1 MNRPIRE
8 PIAQRDVTRVQEGHG
23 QLVSDDLVVEEP
35 LEIRLGDE
43 SIAVVMRTP
52 GHDMELAVGFL
63 FSEGILKDPDDLLAV
78 EYCSD
83 VTADAAGNIV
93 RVIAP
98 SADRA
103 AAEKA
108 RRDIYAS
115 SSCGLCGKT
124 TLDAVRLLAPP
135 LAPPQEYSA
144 SILASLPE
152 RMRAAQ
158 SVFAR
163 TGGLH
168 AAGLFTPQG
177 DLVLCRED
185 IGRHNACDKVLG
197 AMAMRELWPL
207 PNRILMLSGR
217 ASFEMLQKAAMAG
230 IGTVVAVSAPSSLA
244 VDYAREAGM
253 TLVGF
258 LRGSSMNVYAGQVLP
273 TG

>member
-1 MNRPIRE
+1 MNRTPRD
-8 PIAQRDVTRVQEGHG
+8 PIARRPVTRLGLGDAEDV
-23 QLVSDDLVVEEP
+23 VDDLVVEEP

-43 SIAVVMRTP
+43 PIAVVMRTP

-78 EYCSD
+78 EYCAD
-83 VTADAAGNIV
+83 VTADAAGNVV

-98 SADRA
+98 NADRS
-103 AAEKA
+103 AAESA

-124 TLDAVRLLAPP
+124 TLDAIRLLAPP
-135 LAPPQEYSA
+135 LTAPA
-144 SILASLPE
+144 VLDAAVLAALPD
-152 RMRAAQ
+152 RLRSQQ

-168 AAGLFTPQG
+168 AAGLFTDAG
-177 DLVLCRED
+177 ELILVRED
-185 IGRHNACDKVLG
+185 IGRHNACDKILG
-197 AMAMRELWPL
+197 AMAMREQWPL
-207 PNRILMLSGR
+207 PGRILMLSGR
-217 ASFEMLQKAAMAG
+217 ASFEMVQKAAMAG

-258 LRGSSMNVYAGQVLP
+258 LRGPTMNVY
-273 TG
+273 TGRVAP